1 MRDTGFAWNGGP
13 VNEEVN
19 NTNKS
24 TMKSCCKSQASS
36 VEDDFPNRADIKPI
50 LRKQI
55 FGICHICR
63 AEVSFHLIKL
73 SGPSFSTL
81 SKG

>member
-55 FGICHICR
+55 FCVVFVTS
-63 AEVSFHLIKL
+63 AEQSYLFI
-73 SGPSFSTL
+73 
-81 SKG
+81 